1 MSDRRD
7 QIWVEVRE
15 GAITSLE
22 TKLSVVPG
30 RKADGQIMADCVED
44 DIVQLLI
51 LGLIITDE

>member
-1 MSDRRD
+1 MG
-7 QIWVEVRE
+7 VRE